1 MLGFFNFKKHRT
13 AHLVKELMKQHE
25 KIEDQKVQYLVKMY
39 ELRKQKEA
47 TINGLIDLNAEL
59 EAQKKDLIIGAFQN
73 GARDFIEVNYPDELY
88 EYKLQ
93 SDT

>member
-1 MLGFFNFKKHRT
+1 
-13 AHLVKELMKQHE
+13 MKQHE

>member
-1 MLGFFNFKKHRT
+1 
-13 AHLVKELMKQHE
+13 MKQHE

-93 SDT
+93 SHT

>member
-1 MLGFFNFKKHRT
+1 
-13 AHLVKELMKQHE
+13 MKQHE

-93 SDT
+93 SDTWCILDISIIVFAIDISTQ

>member
-1 MLGFFNFKKHRT
+1 
-13 AHLVKELMKQHE
+13 MKQHE

-59 EAQKKDLIIGAFQN
+59 EAQKKRSDYRCISKRRQRLYRGELSGRIIRIQTSIRYLMHPRYFHN
-73 GARDFIEVNYPDELY
+73 RFRYRY
-88 EYKLQ
+88 
-93 SDT
+93 